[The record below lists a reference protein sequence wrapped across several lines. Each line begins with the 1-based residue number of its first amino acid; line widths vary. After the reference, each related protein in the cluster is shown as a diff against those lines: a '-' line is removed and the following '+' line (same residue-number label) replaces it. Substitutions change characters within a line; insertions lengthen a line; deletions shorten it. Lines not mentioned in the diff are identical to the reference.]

1 MRNNEHGF
9 SYPLT
14 LCVVLLFLLIFS
26 FRVDMLLS
34 ERKLAHETNTVLQV
48 EYYFHSTIKKIEKTL
63 SLNTAIPSKG
73 TYFFSNGKVDYVAEK
88 PIGTSQKV
96 LFTLRLNTGETAI
109 ANGFFDVNTKRIIKW
124 IEMN

>member
-9 SYPLT
+9 TYPLT

-26 FRVDMLLS
+26 FRVDLLLT
-34 ERKLAHETNTVLQV
+34 ERKLAHESNTILQV

-63 SLNTAIPSKG
+63 SLNIALPAKG
-73 TYFFSNGKVDYVAEK
+73 TYFFSNGKVDYAAEK

-109 ANGFFDVNTKRIIKW
+109 AIGFFNVNTKSLIKW
-124 IEMN
+124 VEMN